1 MWSRIQTL
9 YLAVATGL
17 TASMFFCDLASI
29 IGPGGD
35 EIYIRYY
42 EKSSYLILLIMLL
55 TAHVCALFSFKSY
68 ALQSRV
74 SMIACLLSLG
84 FQIWLGIDFIR
95 MRNEMTFNITGMFP
109 IACVILDALAARAS
123 LIDHFT
129 LTAVSST
136 RKTRKNRRKNRNQ

>member
-1 MWSRIQTL
+1 MWRRIQTL

-17 TASMFFCDLASI
+17 IASMFFCDLASI
-29 IGPGGD
+29 VGPGGD
-35 EIYIRYY
+35 EIHIRYY
-42 EKSSYLILLIMLL
+42 EKSSYLVLLIMLL
-55 TAHVCALFSFKSY
+55 TSHVCALFSFKSW

-95 MRNEMTFNITGMFP
+95 MRNDMVFNISGIFP

-123 LIDHFT
+123 MIDYFT

-136 RKTRKNRRKNRNQ
+136 RKTRKNRRKNRHQ